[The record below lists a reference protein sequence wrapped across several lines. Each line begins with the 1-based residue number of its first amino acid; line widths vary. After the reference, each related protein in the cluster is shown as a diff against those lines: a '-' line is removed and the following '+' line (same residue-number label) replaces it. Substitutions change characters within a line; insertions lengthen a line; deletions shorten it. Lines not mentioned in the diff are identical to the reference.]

1 MFNMVP
7 FRKNNEMLKRGDV
20 FDNLFDEFFSDSFFS
35 PMNVKG
41 FGNGFKVDLKK
52 TDSSY
57 MIEADLPGIK
67 KEDITVEYNNNYLTI
82 CAKRENSV
90 DDTKDN
96 YVRRE
101 RSYGEFKRS
110 FYVDNINEENIEA
123 KFDNGVLNLTLPK
136 AQKSD
141 GRKIDIN

>member
-20 FDNLFDEFFSDSFFS
+20 FDNLLDEFFSDSFFT
-35 PMNVKG
+35 PMNVNG
-41 FGNGFKVDLKK
+41 FGNGFKVDLKE

-90 DDTKDN
+90 DNAKDN

-136 AQKSD
+136 TQKSD